1 MDEYIGEPTME
12 TETDVRVLPDGTV
25 VTRKITKTKQ
35 KRTVAKSILTKTED
49 GSVLIR
55 PAQDNSSQAGSQGF
69 QYMEASGSSRSSN
82 VSADQDDN
90 FANVGGVRLDEL
102 PSAHTEDLPANTRIE
117 RRVTVLQTETTYIEG
132 DGKE

>member
-90 FANVGGVRLDEL
+90 FANGGVRLDEL